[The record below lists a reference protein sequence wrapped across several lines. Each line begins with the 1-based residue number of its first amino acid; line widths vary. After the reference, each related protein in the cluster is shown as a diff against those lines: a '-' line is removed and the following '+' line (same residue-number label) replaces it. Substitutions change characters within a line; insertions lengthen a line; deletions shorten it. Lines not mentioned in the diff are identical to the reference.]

1 LFTHGEKGSYKGSKG
16 LFIQHRGQH
25 EIFII
30 LSIDS
35 YYKMTKQNKKKN
47 KENNAKDESYLVPL
61 DPDLASFG
69 ATIICIFLSVLVV
82 ILLKIGSIVSGS
94 GLRAIFSYIFY
105 LSPCLIGFAYF
116 MPGFI
121 RFVRDL
127 LSS

>member
-1 LFTHGEKGSYKGSKG
+1 
-16 LFIQHRGQH
+16 
-25 EIFII
+25 
-30 LSIDS
+30 
-35 YYKMTKQNKKKN
+35 MTKQNIKKN
-47 KENNAKDESYLVPL
+47 KENNAKDDGYLVPL
-61 DPDLASFG
+61 DPEHVSF
-69 ATIICIFLSVLVV
+69 AFTILCAFLSVLVV

-105 LSPCLIGFAYF
+105 LSPCLIGFAYL